1 MTQETHY
8 CSFCGKSNHEVSDM
22 AVKDKICVCSEC
34 IALASGVFILNG
46 NGVFKKSIEDIL
58 SVSNACGVKTA
69 GIDVQAKNIV
79 TAAMYHQGNEVKA
92 EDADDS
98 TLISDWSIQ
107 VYSDKVLFT
116 RIKDGAM
123 KEGYAPVSLA
133 KAAVYAAAIVNG
145 LRPPRD
151 LYQCDIPT
159 D

>member
-1 MTQETHY
+1 
-8 CSFCGKSNHEVSDM
+8 M

-34 IALASGVFILNG
+34 IALASGVFILTG
-46 NGVFKKSIEDIL
+46 DGTFKKNIEAIL

-79 TAAMYHQGNEVKA
+79 TAAVHHQLGGMDGKIFHDQLLKQRQQEDEVEA
-92 EDADDS
+92 ENADDS

-133 KAAVYAAAIVNG
+133 KAAVYATAIVNG
-145 LRPPRD
+145 LQPPRD
-151 LYQCDIPT
+151 LRQCDKPIG
-159 D
+159 